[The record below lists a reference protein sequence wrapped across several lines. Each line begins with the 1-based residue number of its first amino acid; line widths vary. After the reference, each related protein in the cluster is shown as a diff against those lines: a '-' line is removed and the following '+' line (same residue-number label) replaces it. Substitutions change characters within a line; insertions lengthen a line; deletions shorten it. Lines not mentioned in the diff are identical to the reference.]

1 MLPLKQFTDYITQQ
15 HLFSASDCVLLGVSG
30 GKDSVLMAQLF
41 KLAGFNFSIAH
52 CNFNLR
58 ADEAQR
64 DEAFVKLLSQELE
77 VPFHVVHFD
86 TESFAKEH
94 KISIQMAARQLR
106 YQWFEET
113 RKANGYNYIAVAHHQ
128 SDAIETVLL
137 NLVRGTGI
145 SGMHGILPK
154 RDRLI
159 RPLLFLSRVQID
171 QLVDE
176 NQLPFVEDSSNEVS
190 KYARNKIRLQVVP
203 HLRDINPNL
212 EHTFEK
218 NIARFKEL
226 ELLLQQAVK
235 QVASHVSR
243 DENGLLHISIEDVKR
258 LSPQKLL
265 FYELLKPFH
274 FTEAVV
280 DEILSSL
287 EKPSGTSFYSVSHR
301 LTVDRLELILSPVET
316 AKPLLYLH
324 GEGHLEV
331 GTEHLISLSFT
342 DRLNFKSEKNFAYV
356 DANLLIFPLVFRYW
370 QNGDK
375 FKPLGMKSFKKL
387 SDFFVDEK
395 VPLPIKDR
403 TPLLINGNGEI
414 VWVVGMRQDE
424 RYKLSATTKKVAIF
438 ELSNL

>member
-1 MLPLKQFTDYITQQ
+1 MLPLKQFTDYISQ
-15 HLFSASDCVLLGVSG
+15 HQLFDANDHILLGVSG

-41 KLAGFNFSIAH
+41 KLAGFKFSIGH

-64 DEAFVKLLSQELE
+64 DEAFVKLLAQELE
-77 VPFHVVHFD
+77 VPFHLVHFN
-86 TESFAKEH
+86 TESFAKAH

-113 RKANGYNYIAVAHHQ
+113 RKANGYRYVAVAHHQ
-128 SDAIETVLL
+128 NDAIETVLL
-137 NLVRGTGI
+137 NLVRGTGV

-154 RDRLI
+154 RAHLV
-159 RPLLFLSRVQID
+159 RPLLFLSRSQID
-171 QLVDE
+171 QLVAD
-176 NQLPFVEDSSNEVS
+176 NQLPYVEDSSNESS

-203 HLRDINPNL
+203 YLKEINPNL
-212 EHTFEK
+212 EQTFEK
-218 NIARFKEL
+218 NIARFRAL
-226 ELLLQQAVK
+226 ELLLQQAVS
-235 QVASHVSR
+235 QVAHYLR
-243 DENGLLHISIEDVKR
+243 EDENGLLRIKIADVQS

-265 FYELLKPFH
+265 FYELLKPYH
-274 FTEAVV
+274 FAEAVV
-280 DEILSSL
+280 EEILSAL
-287 EKPSGTSFYSVSHR
+287 EKPSGTLFCSVTHL
-301 LTVDRLELILSPVET
+301 LTIDRSELILSPIEVNEQ
-316 AKPLLYLH
+316 LLYLH
-324 GEGHLEV
+324 GEGKLKLNEKR
-331 GTEHLISLSFT
+331 SLSLAFT
-342 DRLNFKSEKNFAYV
+342 DALTFKADKNFAYV
-356 DANLLIFPLVFRYW
+356 DASLLIFPLVVRYW
-370 QNGDK
+370 QDGDR

-403 TPLLINGNGEI
+403 MPLLINGNGEI

>member
-1 MLPLKQFTDYITQQ
+1 MLPLKQFTDYISQQ
-15 HLFSASDCVLLGVSG
+15 NLFNDQDHILLGVSG

-41 KLAGFNFSIAH
+41 KLAGFKFSIGH

-64 DEAFVKLLSQELE
+64 DEAFVKLLAQELE
-77 VPFHVVHFD
+77 VPFHLVHFD
-86 TESFAKEH
+86 TESFAKAH

-113 RKANGYNYIAVAHHQ
+113 RRANGYPYVAVAHHQ
-128 SDAIETVLL
+128 NDAIETVLL
-137 NLVRGTGI
+137 NLVRGTGV

-159 RPLLFLSRVQID
+159 RPLLFLSRSQID
-171 QLVDE
+171 QLVDD
-176 NQLPFVEDSSNEVS
+176 NQLPYVEDSSNESS
-190 KYARNKIRLQVVP
+190 KYARNKIRLQVIP
-203 HLRDINPNL
+203 HLKEINPNL
-212 EHTFEK
+212 EQTFEK
-218 NIARFKEL
+218 NIARFREV
-226 ELLLQQAVK
+226 ELLLQQAVS
-235 QVASHVSR
+235 QVAHYLR
-243 DENGLLHISIEDVKR
+243 EDENGLLRIKIAAVQS

-265 FYELLKPFH
+265 FYELLKPYH
-274 FTEAVV
+274 FAEAVAE
-280 DEILSSL
+280 EILLAL
-287 EKPSGTSFYSVSHR
+287 EKPSGTLFCSTTHL
-301 LTVDRLELILSPVET
+301 LTIDRSELILSPIEVNEQ
-316 AKPLLYLH
+316 LLYLH
-324 GEGHLEV
+324 GEGKLKLNEQR
-331 GTEHLISLSFT
+331 SLSLAFT
-342 DRLNFKSEKNFAYV
+342 DTLTFRADKNFAYV
-356 DANLLIFPLVFRYW
+356 DASLLIFPLVVRYW
-370 QNGDK
+370 QAGDR
-375 FKPLGMKSFKKL
+375 FKPLGMIAFKKL